1 MLPAPSR
8 PAIHTFWL
16 YVLLLN
22 AVALLA
28 LLSWGYLQTR
38 PVALHD
44 LHLAEGEKL
53 KCVSYAPFYR
63 PGQTPFDP
71 ELHIGAEQLRA
82 DLTALARI
90 SECVRIYSTEKGLD
104 QVPEIAREVGLSVI
118 LGAWIGADPLI
129 NRRALEQAIQ
139 LANDNNDVVRMLMV
153 GNEVLLRRDRS
164 LEQLRELLAFAY
176 LRSNVPISYADVWE
190 FWLANPDLA
199 YDVDVVTVH
208 MLPFWEN
215 SPVGVDQAIEH
226 VARAHTEVST
236 AFADLPVMIGETGW
250 PSAGR
255 QRGAARPGPVEQAR
269 FVREFVHRAHEQ
281 KWDYNLIEAID
292 QPWKRQLEGT
302 VGGHWGLFDTSLNL
316 KFPLTGPVQ
325 ARASIEPLLHAAAI
339 GGGLALLLSLGVATG
354 TSGLLRALALTTMGS
369 ASGIIAWLG
378 WEHALLAW
386 RTPLEWWLLGGVG
399 AIGLALPLALT
410 RWRDQTL
417 VPEASWHG
425 GHRNLPTLIAS
436 LRAAILFAAAVATI
450 LLLMDP
456 RYRDFPLWL
465 YLAPALAIG
474 CLSLGGRH
482 TLSLEERLCAAIA
495 ALGALL
501 RLLPEPLNAQ
511 ALGWAGLCLLFSL
524 GVFAKATEDD
534 QQTEQGADGSRL
546 VAVPDQS
553 DQSG

>member
-1 MLPAPSR
+1 MPPAPSR

-22 AVALLA
+22 ATVLLG
-28 LLSWGYLQTR
+28 LLLWGYVQTR

-71 ELHIGAEQLRA
+71 ALHISAEQLRT

-90 SECVRIYSTEKGLD
+90 SECVRIYSTDKGLD
-104 QVPEIAREVGLSVI
+104 QVPVIAREVGLSVI
-118 LGAWIGADPLI
+118 LGAWISADPLA

-139 LANDNNDVVRMLMV
+139 LANDNNDVVRLLMV

-215 SPVGVDQAIEH
+215 APVGVDLAIEH
-226 VARAHTEVST
+226 VARTHAEVSK
-236 AFADLPVMIGETGW
+236 AFADLPVMIGEAGW

-255 QRGAARPGPVEQAR
+255 QRSAARPGPVEQAR

-302 VGGHWGLFDTSLNL
+302 VGGHWGLLDIDLDL

-325 ARASIEPLLHAAAI
+325 ARTRVEPLLHAAAV
-339 GGGLALLLSLGVATG
+339 GGGLALLLSLGVA
-354 TSGLLRALALTTMGS
+354 SGASRLLRTLALTTMGS
-369 ASGIIAWLG
+369 ACGVIAWLG

-399 AIGLALPLALT
+399 AIGLVLPLALT
-410 RWRDQTL
+410 RWHDQAP
-417 VPEASWHG
+417 VPEASWRG
-425 GHRNLPTLIAS
+425 GHRTLVTLIAS
-436 LRAAILFAAAVATI
+436 LRAAVLFAAAIAAI

-465 YLAPALAIG
+465 YLAPALAIA
-474 CLSLGGRH
+474 CLSLGSRH
-482 TLSLEERLCAAIA
+482 TLSLEERLCATVV
-495 ALGALL
+495 ALGAVL
-501 RLLPEPLNAQ
+501 RLLPEPFNGQ
-511 ALGWAGLCLLFSL
+511 ALGWAGLGLLCGL
-524 GVFAKATEDD
+524 GIFAEAAKDD
-534 QQTEQGADGSRL
+534 QQTEQGANGSGF

-553 DQSG
+553 DQAG